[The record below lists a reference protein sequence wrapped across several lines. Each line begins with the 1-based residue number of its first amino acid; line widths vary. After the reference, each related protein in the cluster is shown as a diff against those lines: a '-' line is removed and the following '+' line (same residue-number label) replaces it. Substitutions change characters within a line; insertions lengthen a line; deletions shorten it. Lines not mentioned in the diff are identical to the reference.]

1 MRIIYET
8 ETGIS
13 IIVPSGELSIEKVFD
28 KDVPEQ
34 YKSTAKIVEDSEIL
48 TDRTFRD
55 AWELKN
61 GKIIENIEKAKEIHK
76 EKLREERKPLLE
88 EQDVLYMKALE
99 NGNDTKEIVNEKQRL
114 RDITKQVDLCK
125 TIAEI
130 KKVEI

>member
-34 YKSTAKIVEDSEIL
+34 YKSTAKIVKDSEIL